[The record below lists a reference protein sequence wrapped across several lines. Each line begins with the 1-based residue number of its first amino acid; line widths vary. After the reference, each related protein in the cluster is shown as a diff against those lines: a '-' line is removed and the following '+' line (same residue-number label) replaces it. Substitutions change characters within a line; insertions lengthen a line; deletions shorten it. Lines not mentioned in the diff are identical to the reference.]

1 MLLKFLAKYRDT
13 GLLILRLGLGAAF
26 IMHGLPKLTGGMDDW
41 TKYGKAMAIIGIDF
55 APTFWGFMAAVT
67 EGIGGVLLILGA
79 FYRPICLMLAF
90 TMTMATLTLALPKN
104 RDFKLYSHPLKMAFV
119 FIGLACIGPGRF
131 SVDKD

>member
-1 MLLKFLAKYRDT
+1 MLLKFLAKYRDI
-13 GLLILRLGLGAAF
+13 GLLILRLGVGAAF
-26 IMHGLPKLTGGMDDW
+26 IIHGLPKLTGGVKTW
-41 TKYGKAMAIIGIDF
+41 TGLGQSMSHIGIDF
-55 APTFWGFMAAVT
+55 APAFWGFMAAVT

-79 FYRPICLMLAF
+79 FYRPICVMLAF

-119 FIGLACIGPGRF
+119 FVGLACIGPGRF